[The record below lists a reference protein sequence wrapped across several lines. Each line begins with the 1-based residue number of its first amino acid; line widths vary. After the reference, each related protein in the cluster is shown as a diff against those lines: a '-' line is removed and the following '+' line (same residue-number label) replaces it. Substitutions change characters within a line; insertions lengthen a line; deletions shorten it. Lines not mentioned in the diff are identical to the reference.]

1 MKKVNKDSKKVN
13 GINKNDNSTIT
24 LKIDADIEDYLKNIA
39 WISFLESRVETN
51 MSKYL
56 NNLVRQ
62 EMLRLLELTDKDTP
76 EKIKSKWY
84 EYKKKNNL

>member
-1 MKKVNKDSKKVN
+1 
-13 GINKNDNSTIT
+13 
-24 LKIDADIEDYLKNIA
+24 
-39 WISFLESRVETN
+39 

-76 EKIKSKWY
+76 ETIKSKWY